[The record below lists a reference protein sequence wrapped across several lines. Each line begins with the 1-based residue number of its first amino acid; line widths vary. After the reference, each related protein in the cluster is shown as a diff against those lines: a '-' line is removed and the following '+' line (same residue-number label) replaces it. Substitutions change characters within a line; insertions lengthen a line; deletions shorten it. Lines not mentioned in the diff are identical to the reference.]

1 MLAPRTKKW
10 TLIALIVLVVLAG
23 GGVVGFRIAV
33 GILKG
38 KVLEAL
44 GPDSEIGQLDLG
56 WSAVQV
62 AGLRLKGRQGW
73 PAADTL
79 RAERVVIVPNL
90 RSLLSARIQVG
101 SVSVVKPYLSALRT
115 KEGKLLVVPSLLAGP
130 AAKDQAA
137 VGPPA
142 RSVAISRLSLEDGV
156 LELFDATVA
165 QPPLKIRLEQIRA
178 TVQDLLVPSLT
189 GKSRLEVSGVVK
201 GVKRDGRVHVAGWLE
216 AASKDSSLKV
226 QMRSVD
232 LLAFQPY
239 LIKAADTR
247 LQTGALDLDLQSE
260 VSQSQ
265 LRAPGKVVLSDL
277 EFAPTRGAWE
287 TFLGVPR
294 AAVVG
299 LLKSKDDKI
308 EVHFVIEGDL
318 NNPRFALNEA
328 FATRIASAL
337 AEKLGVSLRGA
348 AEGAA
353 SLGRQGV
360 EAAGE
365 AARGASDVL
374 KGLFGGQKK

>member
-1 MLAPRTKKW
+1 MVTPRAKKW
-10 TLIALIVLVVLAG
+10 ALAALIVCLTLAVG
-23 GGVVGFRIAV
+23 GLVGFRIAV
-33 GILKG
+33 GILTG

-44 GPDSEIGQLDLG
+44 GPDSQIGQLDVG

-62 AGLRLKGRQGW
+62 TGLRLKGRQGW

-79 RAERVVIVPNL
+79 RAERVVIVPSL

-101 SVSVVKPYLSALRT
+101 SVTVVRAYLSAWRT
-115 KEGKLLVVPSLLAGP
+115 KAGKLLVVPSLLAGP
-130 AAKDQAA
+130 AVKDQAA
-137 VGPPA
+137 PGLPA
-142 RSVAISRLSLEDGV
+142 RSVAIARVTLEDGV

-165 QPPLKIRLEQIRA
+165 QPPLKLRLEQIRA
-178 TVQDLLVPSLT
+178 NVQDLLVPTLT

-216 AASKDSSLKV
+216 GASKDSSLKI

-247 LQTGALDLDLQSE
+247 LQTGTLDLDLQSE
-260 VSQSQ
+260 VSKSQ
-265 LRAPGKVVLSDL
+265 LRAPGKVVLSGL
-277 EFAPTRGAWE
+277 EFAPARGARE

-308 EVHFVIEGDL
+308 EVHFILEGDID
-318 NNPRFALNEA
+318 NPRFALNET

-348 AEGAA
+348 AEGSA
-353 SLGRQGV
+353 SLGRKGV
-360 EAAGE
+360 EAAGD
-365 AARGASDVL
+365 ALKDV
-374 KGLFGGQKK
+374 FGGKQR